1 MRVVPVTYRKIEEPL
16 KSASLKSAS
25 PEDLTRAALTQN
37 AQLQALAALVASLMA
52 RLEEVNRA
60 GVKRSSRSEAS

>member
-16 KSASLKSAS
+16 NSAS

-37 AQLQALAALVASLMA
+37 AQLQALAALVASLIA

-60 GVKRSSRSEAS
+60 GVKRFSRSEAS